1 MKGRNGRKI
10 KFWFMLFFFIIL
22 VPGSLWATRYNI
34 PIKPATVNI
43 YIDCHRCDFDYIR
56 SEITWVNYVID
67 PKNADVY
74 VMISRQ
80 RTGSGGRE
88 YTISFIGQK
97 KWAFKSDT
105 LKFTTQ
111 WNDSREIVRRKLVQK
126 IKLGLVQF
134 VEETAVADQLE
145 ISVKAKRTVFKPEDR
160 WNYWVFRTSVSGDF
174 SGEQSRNFQAM
185 NARFS
190 AQRIT
195 TDWKIYANFRTRYRK
210 SLYDVDGS
218 KVSSTTNN
226 RHFYGMV
233 VKGLSE
239 HWSVGVFS
247 YIGASSY
254 SNTKISYSGAP
265 AVEYDIF
272 PYSESVRKQ
281 FRFIYRVSPEYTIYN
296 ERTIYGKL
304 RETLFQETLH
314 IALSVKQPWGSIE
327 TDLSGAH
334 YFHDFSKN
342 HIQFSA
348 DFSFHLIKGFSFNVD
363 GRFSRIHDQLSLPQR
378 QATAEEI
385 LLRRRELETQYNY
398 DFSIGIEYTFGS
410 IYNNIVNPR
419 FGG

>member
-1 MKGRNGRKI
+1 MKTWLTVI
-10 KFWFMLFFFIIL
+10 VLSVL
-22 VPGSLWATRYNI
+22 LAGSAWATRYTLTERPKTI
-34 PIKPATVNI
+34 NI
-43 YIDCHRCDFDYIR
+43 YVDCHRCDYDYIR

-74 VMISRQ
+74 IMISRQ

-97 KWAFKSDT
+97 NWAFKSDT
-105 LKFTTQ
+105 LRFTTQ
-111 WNDSREIVRRKLVQK
+111 WNDSREIVRRKLVK
-126 IKLGLVQF
+126 TLKLGLVQF
-134 VEETAVADQLE
+134 VERTGVAEQLE
-145 ISVKAKRTVFKPEDR
+145 ISFKKKRKVFAPEDH
-160 WNYWVFRTSVSGDF
+160 WNYWVFRTSVSADF
-174 SGEQSRNFQAM
+174 NGEQSRNFQAM
-185 NARFS
+185 NARLT

-195 TDWKIYANFRTRYRK
+195 ADWKIYANLRTHYRK
-210 SLYDVDGS
+210 SIYDVDDE
-218 KVSSTTNN
+218 KVSSTTSNK
-226 RHFYGMV
+226 HFYGMI

-247 YIGASSY
+247 YIGSSSY

-281 FRFIYRVSPEYTIYN
+281 FRFIYRVSPEYTVYN

-304 RETLFQETLH
+304 RESLLKETLH
-314 IALSVKQPWGSIE
+314 IALSVKQPWGTIE

-342 HIQFSA
+342 HIRFSA
-348 DFSFHLIKGFSFNVD
+348 SFSFHLIKGFSFNVD

-398 DFSIGIEYTFGS
+398 DFSIGVEYTFGS

>member
-1 MKGRNGRKI
+1 M
-10 KFWFMLFFFIIL
+10 KFWLKVLFLSAIL
-22 VPGSLWATRYNI
+22 PGTVLATRYSV
-34 PIKPATVNI
+34 PKRPKTVDI

-56 SEITWVNYVID
+56 SEIMWVNYVID

-88 YTISFIGQK
+88 YTISLIGQK
-97 KWAFKSDT
+97 NWALKRDT
-105 LKFTTQ
+105 LKFNTQ
-111 WNDSREIVRRKLVQK
+111 WNDSREIIRRKLVK
-126 IKLGLVQF
+126 TLKLGLVQF
-134 VEETAVADQLE
+134 VEQTAVADQLE
-145 ISVKAKRTVFKPEDR
+145 ISYHKKRKVFAPEDH

-174 SGEQSRNFQAM
+174 NGEQSRNFQSM

-195 TDWKIYANFRTRYRK
+195 TDWKIYANLRTHYRK
-210 SLYDVDGS
+210 SLYDVDG
-218 KVSSTTNN
+218 N
-226 RHFYGMV
+226 RVTSMTSNKHFYGMV

-239 HWSVGVFS
+239 HWSVGLFS
-247 YIGASSY
+247 FIGSSSY

-281 FRFIYRVSPEYTIYN
+281 FRFIYRVSPEYTVYN
-296 ERTIYGKL
+296 ERTIYRKL
-304 RETLFQETLH
+304 CESLLQETLH
-314 IALSVKQPWGSIE
+314 IALSVKQPWGTIE

-342 HIQFSA
+342 HVQVSA
-348 DFSFHLIKGFSFNVD
+348 SFSFHLIKGFSFSID

-378 QATAEEI
+378 EATAEEI
-385 LLRRRELETQYNY
+385 LLHRRELETQYNY
-398 DFSIGIEYTFGS
+398 DLSIGVEYTFGS

>member
-1 MKGRNGRKI
+1 M
-10 KFWFMLFFFIIL
+10 KFWLKLLFL
-22 VPGSLWATRYNI
+22 LALLPGMAFATRYSL
-34 PIKPATVNI
+34 PQRPKTVNI
-43 YIDCHRCDFDYIR
+43 YVDCHRCDFDYIR

-88 YTISFIGQK
+88 YTISLIGQK
-97 KWAFKSDT
+97 NLAFKRDT
-105 LKFTTQ
+105 LNFTTQ
-111 WNDSREIVRRKLVQK
+111 WNDSQEVVRRKLVK
-126 IKLGLVQF
+126 FLKLGLVHF
-134 VEETAVADQLE
+134 VEGTAVADQLE
-145 ISVKAKRTVFKPEDR
+145 ISLKKKRKIFVPEDH
-160 WNYWVFRTSVSGDF
+160 WNYWVFRTNVSGDF
-174 SGEQSRNFQAM
+174 NGEQSRNFQSM

-195 TDWKIYANFRTRYRK
+195 TNWKIYANLRTRYRK
-210 SLYDVDGS
+210 SIYDVD
-218 KVSSTTNN
+218 STTVTSTTSNK
-226 RHFYGMV
+226 HFYGMI

-239 HWSVGVFS
+239 HWSLGVFG
-247 YIGASSY
+247 YIGSSSY
-254 SNTKISYSGAP
+254 SNTRISYSGAP

-304 RETLFQETLH
+304 RESLLSETLH
-314 IALSVKQPWGSIE
+314 ISLSVKQPWGTIE
-327 TDLSGAH
+327 TDFSGAH

-342 HIQFSA
+342 HIQASA
-348 DFSFHLIKGFSFNVD
+348 SFSFHLVKGFSFNVD

-378 QATAEEI
+378 QATMEEI

-398 DFSIGIEYTFGS
+398 DFSIGVEYTFGS

>member
-1 MKGRNGRKI
+1 M
-10 KFWFMLFFFIIL
+10 KFWFKALFLL
-22 VPGSLWATRYNI
+22 VFLQGTALATRYSL
-34 PIKPATVNI
+34 PQKPKTVNI
-43 YIDCHRCDFDYIR
+43 YIDCHRCDYDYIR

-88 YTISFIGQK
+88 YTISFIGQR
-97 KWAFKSDT
+97 KWAFRSDT

-111 WNDSREIVRRKLVQK
+111 WNDSREIVRRKMVK
-126 IKLGLVQF
+126 IIKLGLVQF

-145 ISVKAKRTVFKPEDR
+145 ISFKKKRKVFVPEDH

-174 SGEQSRNFQAM
+174 NGEQSRNFQSM
-185 NARFS
+185 RARFS

-210 SLYDVDGS
+210 SLYNVDGS
-218 KVSSTTNN
+218 NVSSITSNKF
-226 RHFYGMV
+226 FYGMI

-239 HWSVGVFS
+239 HWSAGVFS
-247 YIGASSY
+247 YIGSSSY

-265 AVEYDIF
+265 AVEFDIF

-304 RETLFQETLH
+304 REALLQETLH
-314 IALSVKQPWGSIE
+314 VALSVKQPWGSIE

-342 HIQFSA
+342 HIRVSA
-348 DFSFHLIKGFSFNVD
+348 SFSFHLVKGFSFNVD
-363 GRFSRIHDQLSLPQR
+363 GQFSRIHDQLSLPQR

-398 DFSIGIEYTFGS
+398 DFSIGVEYTFGS

>member
-1 MKGRNGRKI
+1 M
-10 KFWFMLFFFIIL
+10 KFWFRVIFLL
-22 VPGSLWATRYNI
+22 ALLSGTALATRYSI
-34 PIKPATVNI
+34 PNKPKTVNI
-43 YIDCHRCDFDYIR
+43 YIDCHHCDYDYIR

-80 RTGSGGRE
+80 RTGSGGKQ
-88 YTISFIGQK
+88 YTVSFIGQK
-97 KWAFKSDT
+97 KWSFKNDT

-111 WNDSREIVRRKLVQK
+111 WNDSREIIRKKLVK
-126 IKLGLVQF
+126 AIKLGLVQF

-145 ISVKAKRTVFKPEDR
+145 ISFKKKRRVFAPVDN

-174 SGEQSRNFQAM
+174 NGEQSRNFQSV

-195 TDWKIYANFRTRYRK
+195 NEWKIYANFRNRYRK
-210 SLYDVDGS
+210 SIYDVDGS
-218 KVSSTTNN
+218 NVSSVTSS

-239 HWSVGVFS
+239 HWSLGVFS
-247 YIGASSY
+247 YIGSSSY
-254 SNTKISYSGAP
+254 SNIKISYSGSP
-265 AVEYDIF
+265 AVEFDIF
-272 PYSESVRKQ
+272 PYSESIRKQ
-281 FRFIYRVSPEYTIYN
+281 FRFIYRVSPEYTVYN

-304 RETLFQETLH
+304 RESLLQETLH

-334 YFHDFSKN
+334 YFYDFMKN
-342 HIQFSA
+342 HIRLSA
-348 DFSFHLIKGFSFNVD
+348 SLSFHLIKGFSFNVD
-363 GRFSRIHDQLSLPQR
+363 GQFSRIHDQLSLPQR
-378 QATAEEI
+378 QATTEEI

-398 DFSIGIEYTFGS
+398 DFSVGVEYTFGS